1 MEQSACNVI
10 TAPEPH
16 IVCKSCL
23 GQQRGKSVQV
33 GDSQLCKQCKY
44 HGLVHPVQI
53 NDHPVQICIVW
64 YAATNRLL
72 CSPLNLQ
79 QLLCALSACCSC
91 TGGRCR
97 NQRLLSCLL
106 SFFKIQEPSS
116 SRLLQLAARAAAAL
130 HHYCS
135 LPLQM
140 LICSHLK
147 YLKADQMGGSA
158 GQPLLTT
165 SGCI

>member
-1 MEQSACNVI
+1 MTNDISWNLFLLQNIHHTLLFWSHFCIVEQSACTVI

-16 IVCKSCL
+16 IVCKSFL
-23 GQQRGKSVQV
+23 GQRDRSVQV

-53 NDHPVQICIVW
+53 DDHPVQICIVW
-64 YAATNRLL
+64 YAPTNRVL

-97 NQRLLSCLL
+97 NQRLISCPFIIL
-106 SFFKIQEPSS
+106 
-116 SRLLQLAARAAAAL
+116 
-130 HHYCS
+130 
-135 LPLQM
+135 
-140 LICSHLK
+140 
-147 YLKADQMGGSA
+147 
-158 GQPLLTT
+158 
-165 SGCI
+165 